1 MVGAA
6 TESERV
12 DLMAREVEDRID
24 KRALFSRRRAVN
36 DEKDVTSINERNRVF
51 NQKLERNYAKYSN
64 EIKGNLERGTP
75 AGQGAGRRAAPCLN
89 SCSGR
94 VPSS

>member
-64 EIKGNLERGTP
+64 EIKGNLERGT
-75 AGQGAGRRAAPCLN
+75 AM
-89 SCSGR
+89 
-94 VPSS
+94 